1 MRRPTTTRAGA
12 RSCTRSCSGD
22 SPSFAITPTAI
33 AELWA
38 AEDETLR
45 ASEAV
50 IGSGAVQIEEVPSLD
65 LAIITLPENAPD
77 AGGHRFGSQW
87 VLGLHPMAVNNA
99 TERLA
104 LLSMRG
110 SSYEF
115 TYRYES
121 WVQYR
126 SRRPRPRVDLRPLAD
141 ELTAEEKSGGHWVF
155 EGVETLTPRL
165 YLQGAKDSSLTP
177 STFRSRLEAH
187 LATDAPAWNP
197 YVS

>member
-1 MRRPTTTRAGA
+1 LYEELLGRLPELCDHPDRYQQ
-12 RSCTRSCSGD
+12 
-22 SPSFAITPTAI
+22 
-33 AELWA
+33 LWA
-38 AEDETLR
+38 VEDETLR

-50 IGSGAVQIEEVPSLD
+50 VRSGGVQIEEVPSLD
-65 LAIITLPENAPD
+65 LAVITLPENAPGG
-77 AGGHRFGSQW
+77 GGHRFACQW
-87 VLGLHPMAVNNA
+87 VTGLHPMAVNNV
-99 TERLA
+99 TERLG
-104 LLSMRG
+104 LLSMSG

-141 ELTAEEKSGGHWVF
+141 ELTADETSGGHWVF

-165 YLQGAKDSSLTP
+165 YLRGAEESSLAP
-177 STFRSRLEAH
+177 S
-187 LATDAPAWNP
+187 PAWNP